1 MQPNNE
7 DSLDRLGYA
16 LRGLKRYGEALTI
29 IVCLKESLEI
39 RFKAISKVMS
49 SYRMHNPNG
58 MDENDLC
65 DFMKFVCGQ
74 S

>member
-1 MQPNNE
+1 M
-7 DSLDRLGYA
+7 
-16 LRGLKRYGEALTI
+16 RGLKRYGEALTI

-39 RFKAISKVMS
+39 RFKTISKVMS

-58 MDENDLC
+58 LDENDFTL
-65 DFMKFVCGQ
+65 